1 MQIFKGTERETAG
14 FKIRVLGCLTGE
26 KKPGSFTWK
35 SWKIENFKTTITT
48 KRKEKDETKQ
58 EMSSH
63 TQIIKVDLSVLSSSE
78 EI

>member
-1 MQIFKGTERETAG
+1 MQIFKRTERETAG
-14 FKIRVLGCLTGE
+14 FKIPVLACLTGE

-35 SWKIENFKTTITT
+35 SWNLKISKQQQQQNE
-48 KRKEKDETKQ
+48 KEKNETKQ

-63 TQIIKVDLSVLSSSE
+63 TQIIKVVLSSSE